1 MKATLKKR
9 FVLFAMFAVTVLLVV
24 LIGTINII
32 SWTVLEKQSDDLLQ
46 AIVMRGEKPHFLD
59 NPQMEP
65 PAEDSFPERPGRG
78 PFQPPMNQDTLN
90 SARFFVVITDLEGQ
104 VLSMNLDEIA
114 SVDKEQAEEYAAK
127 ATGESGEI
135 GSFKYEAKTTGEE
148 RILFFMD
155 TSGQK
160 QTFLMILSIS
170 WLIALM
176 CWGLVLLFV
185 MALSGRVVQP
195 IVAAMEKQKQF
206 ITNAGHELKTPLAI
220 IQSNNDASELI
231 YGETKYSTNIRQ
243 QTRRLNGLMSNLLTL
258 ARLSE
263 QTSLQKEHVNLSSL
277 LEKMAADYE
286 LPARDKNL
294 TLHLDVRK
302 DVCLDGQER
311 PLPCCCPSFWTMP
324 SNTPRKAASSASAFR
339 NRTEK
344 SFCLKKTPAVKARK
358 IPNASL
364 NAFTAAMLPEPR
376 AIRLQAMALACR
388 QPETSLKCLAGPS
401 KLSGQKRTASVLPL
415 FFLDHPENRHCRS
428 FFLSRI
434 TQKPFRIFWPERFFS

>member
-9 FVLFAMFAVTVLLVV
+9 FILFAMFAVTVLLVV

-170 WLIALM
+170 CLIALM

-302 DVCLDGQER
+302 DVCMDGQEET
-311 PLPCCCPSFWTMP
+311 F
-324 SNTPRKAASSASAFR
+324 
-339 NRTEK
+339 
-344 SFCLKKTPAVKARK
+344 
-358 IPNASL
+358 
-364 NAFTAAMLPEPR
+364 AMLLSILLDNAIKYTPEGGF
-376 AIRLQAMALACR
+376 ISIGLQE
-388 QPETSLKCLAGPS
+388 QNGKIV
-401 KLSGQKRTASVLPL
+401 LSE
-415 FFLDHPENRHCRS
+415 ENTCS
-428 FFLSRI
+428 ES
-434 TQKPFRIFWPERFFS
+434 TEDPERFFERFYRGDAARTQSDTSSGYGIGLSAARDIVEMSGGTLKAERPEKDRIRFTAVFPRSS